1 MVVQSGRRFCPFPL
15 MCCSD
20 IIRET
25 YCATLGHPETNV
37 LQVAA
42 LFSPSGNSGTAPAL
56 WKHEERT
63 WFLQIN
69 IISQEILSGGS
80 RGLLALLLNK
90 VTPSR
95 HLLLSLTF
103 EGRRSN
109 TDWDCLCC
117 PDIYQRQWAQTEMQ
131 GVLPK
136 HREALCCHA
145 GHRALAQAVQRGCEV
160 LGDLPGDLQNLSGY
174 SPGHSGLGV
183 SAWADVGVDGFRGPF
198 QL

>member
-1 MVVQSGRRFCPFPL
+1 MVVQSRRRFCPFPL

-42 LFSPSGNSGTAPAL
+42 LFSPSGNSGTAPVL

-90 VTPSR
+90 ATPSR

-109 TDWDCLCC
+109 TDWDCLWC
-117 PDIYQRQWAQTEMQ
+117 PIFTRGNGHKLKCKVFCLSIGKHFVAMQVTEHWHR
-131 GVLPK
+131 LC
-136 HREALCCHA
+136 REAVKCLETFLEIFKTCL
-145 GHRALAQAVQRGCEV
+145 GTALGTLVW
-160 LGDLPGDLQNLSGY
+160 
-174 SPGHSGLGV
+174 V
-183 SAWADVGVDGFRGPF
+183 SLLERM
-198 QL
+198 LE